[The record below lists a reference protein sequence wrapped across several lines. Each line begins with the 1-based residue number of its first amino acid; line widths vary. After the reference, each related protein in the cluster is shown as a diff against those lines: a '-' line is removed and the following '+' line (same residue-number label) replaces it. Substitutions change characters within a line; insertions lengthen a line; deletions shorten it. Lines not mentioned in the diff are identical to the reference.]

1 MMVMMTMKMMR
12 QPGMAVMTMD
22 IRMDRVT
29 SIETDIIHGKLFDL
43 EVGA

>member
-1 MMVMMTMKMMR
+1 MMVMMTMMMR
-12 QPGMAVMTMD
+12 QQGMAVMTKD

-29 SIETDIIHGKLFDL
+29 RIETDIIHGKLFDL

>member
-12 QPGMAVMTMD
+12 QQGMAVMTMD

-29 SIETDIIHGKLFDL
+29 RMETDIIQGKPLSQG
-43 EVGA
+43 VGA

>member
-1 MMVMMTMKMMR
+1 MMVMMTMMMR
-12 QPGMAVMTMD
+12 QQGMAVMTMD

-29 SIETDIIHGKLFDL
+29 RIETDIIHGKLFDL